1 VTLLYQPGGRVA
13 FDEASPGGNV
23 YRMKKLLV
31 FALAISACAK
41 QPPLTVTPPV
51 PAAPRH
57 SLIPIPDTARLDY
70 TNRLVIDTSTMVL
83 LDATGNREAEWVRDY
98 LVQMLAPAGRTAQSI
113 QDVPAPARSIQLSLV
128 PLRPGEIADEGYEIT
143 ITDRVRIQAR
153 TAAGLFYGVQT
164 LRQLLPHSIENPAT
178 YARKLNLPTGYVFDR
193 PRFEWRGMM
202 LDVSRHFLPPADI
215 KRFIDAMAFYKLNRL
230 HLHLSDD
237 QGWRIEIK
245 SRPNLTAIGGSTK
258 VGGGPGGFYTQE
270 EYKDLVAYAAQRFIT
285 VVPEIDM
292 PAHTNAALASTPELN
307 CDGVAPPLYTGIRVG
322 FSALCVDSASVLPFV
337 QDVVREISAMT
348 PGGYFHIGGDEVMKL
363 THAQYIRFIESV
375 QQVVN
380 ANGKRMI
387 GWGEISPAA
396 LLPNTIVQ
404 NWKKDSSFLHAARGG
419 KVIMSPSAKA
429 YLDMK
434 YDSTTILGLNW
445 AGFVEVRTAYDWD
458 PATFIPGVTESSI
471 LGVEGPLWS
480 ETLMKR
486 EDYEFMAF
494 PRLIALAEIGWSK
507 NSSRSWEDFSSRLA
521 AHAKRQAAMGI
532 NFYRSPQ
539 IPWKH

>member
-1 VTLLYQPGGRVA
+1 
-13 FDEASPGGNV
+13 
-23 YRMKKLLV
+23 MKKLLV
-31 FALAISACAK
+31 LGLGALAGCATRA
-41 QPPLTVTPPV
+41 PLPVTPPAP
-51 PAAPRH
+51 PAPAH
-57 SLIPIPDTARLDY
+57 SLIPIPDSSRLDY
-70 TNRLVIDTSTMVL
+70 TSRLVIDTSTKILV
-83 LDATGNREAEWVRDY
+83 DAGGNREAAWVQDY
-98 LVQMLAPAGRTAQSI
+98 LVQLLAPTVKTAASLPTEMQAPAGSI
-113 QDVPAPARSIQLSLV
+113 LLSIMPMAR
-128 PLRPGEIADEGYEIT
+128 GEVGDEGYEIT

-178 YARKLNLPTGYVFDR
+178 YARKLNLPTGYIFDK
-193 PRFEWRGMM
+193 PRFQWRGLM
-202 LDVSRHFLPPADI
+202 LDVSRHFLPPADV

-245 SRPNLTAIGGSTK
+245 SHPNLTAIGGSTK
-258 VGGGPGGFYTQE
+258 VGGGAGGFYTQE
-270 EYKDLVAYAAQRFIT
+270 EYKDVVAYAAQRFIT
-285 VVPEIDM
+285 IIPEIDM
-292 PAHTNAALASTPELN
+292 PAHTNAALASYPELN
-307 CDGVAPPLYTGIRVG
+307 CDGIAPPLYTGIAVG

-348 PGGYFHIGGDEVMKL
+348 PGDYFHIGGDEVMKL
-363 THAQYIRFIESV
+363 THAQYIRFIESL

-396 LLPNTIVQ
+396 LTPNTIVQ
-404 NWKKDSSFLHAARGG
+404 NWKKDSSFVHAARGG

-434 YDSTTILGLNW
+434 YDSTTILGLRW
-445 AGFVEVRTAYDWD
+445 AGLIELKTAYDWN
-458 PATFIPGVTESSI
+458 PATFIPGVGEPSI

-486 EDYEFMAF
+486 EDYELMAF
-494 PRLIALAEIGWSK
+494 PRLLALAEAGWSRQT
-507 NSSRSWEDFSSRLA
+507 SREWDDFRLRLA
-521 AHAKRQAAMGI
+521 AHAKRMAAMGI

-539 IPWKH
+539 IDWQH